1 MFNYLIESG
10 SHRGDLAR
18 KGRFFLG
25 TLGLYGLLLT
35 GAGIASV
42 RAFDAHLGTHNYEI
56 VFLPPPVVPDAEEPA
71 RDAPARPRAAAA
83 AANTPDRIAIR
94 TTAYTDLN
102 TTPRDV
108 PPVSSARVNV
118 PPVPPG
124 ARFVIGNENF
134 TPAGPV
140 GPRTTGLT
148 GEPGGVA
155 GGRVRVSVPDTG
167 EAELPPVVKPKPTP
181 EQPKQLRLSSNIIS
195 GKVIDK
201 PVPPYPVVAKNAGVS
216 GVVRVEIVIDEQGR
230 VISSRAV
237 DGPLLLRV
245 AAERAG
251 RQARFSPTQLGGQP
265 VKVSGVITYNFVL
278 H

>member
-1 MFNYLIESG
+1 MFNHLIESG
-10 SHRGDLAR
+10 SHRGDRAR
-18 KGRFFLG
+18 KGRFFLA

-42 RAFDAHLGTHNYEI
+42 RAFDAHLGAHNYEI
-56 VFLPPPVVPDAEEPA
+56 VFLPPPVVPDADEPPP
-71 RDAPARPRAAAA
+71 DEPARPRATTP
-83 AANTPDRIAIR
+83 NTPDRIAVR
-94 TTAYTDLN
+94 TAAYTDLK

-124 ARFVIGNENF
+124 ARFVIGDENF

-140 GPRTTGLT
+140 GPRTTDFT
-148 GEPGGVA
+148 GEPGGGVA
-155 GGRVRVSVPDTG
+155 GGRVRVTVPDTG
-167 EAELPPVVKPKPTP
+167 EAEPPPVVKPKPTP
-181 EQPKQLRLSSNIIS
+181 EQPKQVRLSSNIIS

-201 PVPPYPVVAKNAGVS
+201 PIPPYPVVAKNAGVS
-216 GVVRVEIVIDEQGR
+216 GVVHVEIVIDEQGR

-278 H
+278 R

>member
-1 MFNYLIESG
+1 MFNHLIESG

-18 KGRFFLG
+18 KGRFFIG

-42 RAFDAHLGTHNYEI
+42 RAFDARLGTHNYEI
-56 VFLPPPVVPDAEEPA
+56 VFLPPPVVPAAEEQTP
-71 RDAPARPRAAAA
+71 DAPSRPRVASP
-83 AANTPDRIAIR
+83 NVPDRVHVR
-94 TTAYTDLN
+94 TAAYTDLN

-108 PPVSSARVNV
+108 PPVSSAQVNV
-118 PPVPPG
+118 PPVPPNT
-124 ARFVIGNENF
+124 RFVIGNENF

-148 GEPGGVA
+148 GEPGGGGA
-155 GGRVRVSVPDTG
+155 DGRVRVSVPDTG
-167 EAELPPVVKPKPTP
+167 ETELPPVVKPKPTP
-181 EQPKQLRLSSNIIS
+181 ELPKQVRLSSSIIS

-201 PVPPYPVVAKNAGVS
+201 PVPPYPVIAKNAGVS
-216 GVVRVEIVIDEQGR
+216 GVVHVEIVIDEQGR

-265 VKVSGVITYNFVL
+265 VKASGVITYNFVL
-278 H
+278 R